1 MGSSRPASTTSQ
13 FKNYM
18 RPCGKRIEKE
28 REEKG
33 MDKNKKE
40 RDREEIKE
48 EQGKTRKKGKLGKG
62 MSRKPPLVLRFLS
75 VGQSNMM

>member
-1 MGSSRPASTTSQ
+1 
-13 FKNYM
+13 
-18 RPCGKRIEKE
+18 
-28 REEKG
+28 

-40 RDREEIKE
+40 REREEIKE